1 MSHSQK
7 PHMPSQPAN
16 IQPTPSEEVAQKLD
30 QILHAIMPLHDLL
43 QEQEKSEQTLTERL
57 TEVMEDLGLAAAS
70 LQTSAVAL
78 KQIAEADRVTPAQQT
93 EFDYLNARHDQME
106 KQLNTLSNWLGA
118 PMGSSAEPTSSAT
131 S

>member
-7 PHMPSQPAN
+7 PRMPSQPAN
-16 IQPTPSEEVAQKLD
+16 IQPTPAGEVAQKLD
-30 QILHAIMPLHDLL
+30 QILHAIMPLHTLL
-43 QEQEKSEQTLTERL
+43 KAQEKSDETLTGRL
-57 TEVMEDLGLAAAS
+57 TKIMEDLGLAAAS

-78 KQIAEADRVTPAQQT
+78 KQIAEADRVTPAQRT